1 MTRFRVSLDIIEH
14 AYLVFV
20 PNVTRPSSF
29 MAVCFSPFDHFNT
42 FSSRIDVTKTQ
53 TYGWEMEWGAV
64 GSQETFP
71 GFLFENCEYRLVE
84 TFRQFCSVSQASFT
98 ITLPDLSLF
107 GLGGRLWSFSTFLL
121 ILNSTSFTTMF
132 RH

>member
-1 MTRFRVSLDIIEH
+1 MSLDIIEH

-29 MAVCFSPFDHFNT
+29 MAVCFSPFDHFNS

-71 GFLFENCEYRLVE
+71 AFY
-84 TFRQFCSVSQASFT
+84 SKIVSIVWWKPSDNFVQ
-98 ITLPDLSLF
+98 SL
-107 GLGGRLWSFSTFLL
+107 RPHSPSPYPTFLCL
-121 ILNSTSFTTMF
+121 DLEVDSGPF
-132 RH
+132 RHFY